1 MEKVIPSFQ
10 YEPLVLVP
18 KPGTLDE
25 EEKKGNIDGV
35 GPLWTRTEEEEPT
48 YIKGRRDSS
57 QREVGHMTCII
68 TNFKTN
74 RIYFIGG

>member
-10 YEPLVLVP
+10 YEPLILVP

-35 GPLWTRTEEEEPT
+35 GPSWTRTEEEEPT
-48 YIKGRRDSS
+48 YIKGGRDSS

-68 TNFKTN
+68 TNFKTD
-74 RIYFIGG
+74 RSYFTRG